1 MMLSEGR
8 RFIETAWW
16 LGVFPGLAISLVV
29 LSFNMMGDTLRDVF
43 DDLIK
48 VCPNLAAAIIT
59 SDGLRTELAVAL
71 DGSIL
76 DSTGLLESVKEDA
89 EIYLVPP
96 IGGG

>member
-1 MMLSEGR
+1 MPILHVPNSLLQLADGETK
-8 RFIETAWW
+8 FI
-16 LGVFPGLAISLVV
+16 LRG
-29 LSFNMMGDTLRDVF
+29 NTLREVF

-48 VCPNLAAAIIT
+48 VCPKLAAAVIMP
-59 SDGLRTELAVAL
+59 DGLRPELAVAL

>member
-1 MMLSEGR
+1 MPTLHVPNSLLQLADGETE
-8 RFIETAWW
+8 FI
-16 LGVFPGLAISLVV
+16 LQGK
-29 LSFNMMGDTLRDVF
+29 TLREVF

-48 VCPNLAAAIIT
+48 VSPKLAEAIIT

-76 DSTGLLESVKEDA
+76 DSTGLLESVRDDA
-89 EIYLVPP
+89 DIYLVPP